1 MFRSERG
8 LTLIELLAVIAI
20 IGILAGIIIP
30 SVSEFGD
37 ASVDAQAEQD
47 MSTTNGAIADYFT
60 DQEGAETKTQEAVDL
75 LTTVNLVATTGT
87 QVISSK
93 WPEVF
98 ITTGNGATA
107 KYSLEFPALGTTD
120 VTDVNIVDVDGNTI
134 SGKDWLETY
143 TAVDFET
150 LSDQGYVT
158 EIPDPDSVLTEDDIH
173 SYLWMLRK
181 KTAAGGAADASR
193 AVALLKLTSVDKIES
208 GGTTSIVLNYEQI
221 SEATQNYARVGRAR
235 RGSLEEDAP
244 SSVLLDQFRRAQTS
258 IDGLTAGFKIPSDG
272 LSLTHTPF
280 RVCRPDAASPI
291 WMLSS
296 FPPGLS

>member
-1 MFRSERG
+1 MRKVMFRSERG

-47 MSTTNGAIADYFT
+47 VSTTNGAIADYFT
-60 DQEGAETKTQEAVDL
+60 DQEGAETKTQEAVDM

-158 EIPDPDSVLTEDDIH
+158 EDGIH

-208 GGTTSIVLNYEQI
+208 GGTTSIFLNYEQI
-221 SEATQNYARVGRAR
+221 S
-235 RGSLEEDAP
+235 
-244 SSVLLDQFRRAQTS
+244 
-258 IDGLTAGFKIPSDG
+258 
-272 LSLTHTPF
+272 
-280 RVCRPDAASPI
+280 
-291 WMLSS
+291 
-296 FPPGLS
+296 